1 MIKFLSNRCSGR
13 LRWKGK
19 ISSMNSLSRISNHIA
34 RPRSSTL
41 LDWWRNE
48 LSAKFFSFVAT
59 NSIAHQHRRKCPSR
73 YTLIS
78 FLHDGILRKLPE
90 NCGYSAIPLARFNIE
105 MNKGSGWIRMK
116 RQSRRGRS
124 FSTIKTNL
132 LLMPNSNFWN
142 CSNALNFTF
151 PKRNSCFWRGA
162 GVYAWSGQY
171 LCLVRTLFLSDFC
184 AKIILGKFSW

>member
-1 MIKFLSNRCSGR
+1 MLGTLTLKRENFIDEFTVKDIESHCTAALINPLR
-13 LRWKGK
+13 LMTQWIVRQ
-19 ISSMNSLSRISNHIA
+19 I
-34 RPRSSTL
+34 
-41 LDWWRNE
+41 
-48 LSAKFFSFVAT
+48 FSFVAT

-105 MNKGSGWIRMK
+105 MNKGLGWIRMK

-151 PKRNSCFWRGA
+151 PERNSCFWRGA